1 MTPILTSAV
10 LLLAFHSVG
19 RADES
24 FEKVGVYLER
34 TVEDQDSEM
43 RFEATGGDDGLATLK
58 VVAPDGRTVIDFKAP
73 DSKLGMR
80 QVSLE
85 TPEPK
90 NNGALQADF
99 PEGVY
104 RFTGSTVGG
113 VKLQSEAKLS
123 HRLPD
128 ATSFVHPRPDEK
140 NLPVTGLQVRWSPV
154 KNLAVWLVVIE
165 HEATGSEFKVNLP
178 ATTTA
183 FAVPDGFLA
192 AGTKYKLA
200 IGAVA
205 KGGNTTFIETAFT
218 TAAHK

>member
-1 MTPILTSAV
+1 MTPIVTSAV
-10 LLLAFHSVG
+10 LLIAFHSVG
-19 RADES
+19 RADEK
-24 FEKVGVYLER
+24 FGKVGVYLER
-34 TVEDQDSEM
+34 TVEDQDSEV
-43 RFEATGGDDGLATLK
+43 RFEVTGGDVGLATLR

-99 PEGVY
+99 PEGAY

-113 VKLQSEAKLS
+113 VKLQGEAKLS
-123 HRLPD
+123 HSLPD

-165 HEATGSEFKVNLP
+165 HEATGSEFKVHLP

-183 FAVPDGFLA
+183 VGVPDGFLA